1 MCLLSVKSFESS
13 LLSAALMLHEFAS
26 LSQEVLQISQFLFSS
41 RDGVGVEVSPFD
53 GFLHNFIK
61 DTSPPKNTLRP
72 IIKNSV
78 V

>member
-13 LLSAALMLHEFAS
+13 ILIAALMLHEFAS
-26 LSQEVLQISQFLFSS
+26 ISQGVLQLSQFLFSS
-41 RDGVGVEVSPFD
+41 CGGVGVLVSRSV

-72 IIKNSV
+72 IIK
-78 V
+78 